1 MRDDDFFWEGA
12 RDGKLLIQTCDSC
25 RTLIHPPLPLCP
37 NCQSSDTSPMECS
50 GRGEVVGWVM
60 SKHPT
65 RQDDPDVRVV
75 VLVQL
80 EEGVRL
86 VSNLQGVDFDAIDV
100 GLPVEV
106 FYQTFGEAVLPQ
118 FRPAGAA

>member
-12 RDGKLLIQTCDSC
+12 RDGELLIQRCGDC
-25 RTLIHPPLPLCP
+25 RTFVQPPLPMCST
-37 NCQSSDTSPMECS
+37 CQSLNLAPVQCS
-50 GRGEVVGWVM
+50 GRGEVLSWVV

-65 RQDDPDVRVV
+65 RSDAEERVV

-86 VSNLQGVDFDAIDV
+86 ISNLQGAPIDAIQP

-106 FYQTFGEAVLPQ
+106 FFQAFDEVVLPQ